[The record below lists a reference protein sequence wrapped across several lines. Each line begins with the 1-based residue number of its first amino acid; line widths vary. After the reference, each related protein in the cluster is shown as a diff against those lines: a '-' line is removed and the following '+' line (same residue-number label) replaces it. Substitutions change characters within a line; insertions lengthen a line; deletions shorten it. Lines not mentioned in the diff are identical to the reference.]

1 MLCDCSGITTKDAY
15 QILGAKFLVVAHA
28 PLWKP
33 ACMVERGVQDAFQG
47 EKFGFRL
54 WKVAGAGGSGSKK
67 HESDPVYV
75 FLTYIAVEAAMLR
88 PGGEIRGIKCQGTWL
103 RVMRKGVF

>member
-1 MLCDCSGITTKDAY
+1 MMDAY

-28 PLWKP
+28 PLRKP
-33 ACMVERGVQDAFQG
+33 ACMVERGVQEAFRG

-67 HESDPVYV
+67 GASNPVYV
-75 FLTYIAVEAAMLR
+75 FLTYLAVEAARLG
-88 PGGEIRGIKCQGTWL
+88 PGGEVRGIKCQGTWL
-103 RVMRKGVF
+103 RAMRKSVF